1 MYSNRYIFLYA
12 SAMVIIVAVLLS
24 LAATMLRP
32 FQERN
37 VRVEKMQNILAS
49 MEIQTTKSEADEVFA
64 KYIKESK
71 IINYKGED
79 VEGDAFEVN
88 LQEEN
93 RKEIENRR
101 LPLYIAEIEGE
112 TIYVVPLYGS
122 GLWGP
127 LWGYVSLK
135 SDLNTIL
142 GANFDHES
150 ETPGLGA
157 EISQPKFENQFS
169 EKKIYDESGNFKS
182 VEVVRG
188 GAADDDPHAVDAIS
202 GGTITSNGLSKMI
215 EEGLKVYE
223 PFFKKLK
230 DI

>member
-24 LAATMLRP
+24 TAATLLRP

-37 VRVEKMQNILAS
+37 VRIEKMQNILAS
-49 MEIQTTKSEADEVFA
+49 MNVESTKSNADEVFQ
-64 KYIKESK
+64 KF
-71 IINYKGED
+71 IIETKVVNHLGED
-79 VEGDAFEVN
+79 VEGDAFEID
-88 LQEEN
+88 LMEEN
-93 RKEIENRR
+93 RKDITERS
-101 LPLYIAEIEGE
+101 LPLYIAEIE
-112 TIYVVPLYGS
+112 TDTVYVIPLHGS

-127 LWGYVSLK
+127 IWGYISLK

-157 EISQPKFENQFS
+157 EISQPSFESQFAGK
-169 EKKIYDESGNFKS
+169 EIYDNSGNYKS
-182 VEVVRG
+182 VQTKRG
-188 GAADDDPHAVDAIS
+188 GASDDDPHAVDAIS
-202 GGTITSNGLSKMI
+202 GGTITSNGLNEMI
-215 EEGLKVYE
+215 DEGLKVYE